1 MTMKKL
7 FGAERIRI
15 GLLTLAGLLFFA
27 FLFGP
32 VYWMLVTSVMTEAEM
47 LAVPPHF
54 WPREP
59 TIRNYLTILGIGD
72 PEFLR
77 MAYNRAPAVFDIG
90 AALKNSL
97 ITATFVAI
105 LNIVIATPAAYA
117 FARLNVR
124 WSLWLLMTYLAV
136 RMIPPIM
143 IVVPLF
149 LIMSSVG
156 LIDTTLSLVLVY
168 CFFTV
173 PFSIWVLQSYFKA
186 MPAELEDSALIDGCS
201 RWQTVWYILLPLAR
215 PGLTCV
221 AILSFMGAWS
231 EFLFAVVFSKTIESK
246 TITVIAASFA
256 DTAAIQF
263 DYVMTA
269 GVLTALPP
277 FILALF
283 FQRYIVGGLA
293 AGAVKG

>member
-1 MTMKKL
+1 MSAMSRAQRVRT
-7 FGAERIRI
+7 
-15 GLLTLAGLLFFA
+15 GLLMLAGACFFV

-32 VYWMLVTSVMTEAEM
+32 VYWMVVTSLMTESEM
-47 LAVPPHF
+47 LAVPPHLV
-54 WPREP
+54 PHEP
-59 TIRNYLTILGIGD
+59 TLRNYMTILGLGD
-72 PEFLR
+72 PDHLQR
-77 MAYNRAPAVFDIG
+77 AQNRAPAVFDI
-90 AALKNSL
+90 APALWNSL
-97 ITATFVAI
+97 VTAVSVAI
-105 LNIVIATPAAYA
+105 VNLLVATPAAYA
-117 FARLNVR
+117 FARLNFRAGLPV
-124 WSLWLLMTYLAV
+124 LMGYLAI

-149 LIMSSVG
+149 LIMRTLD
-156 LIDTTLSLVLVY
+156 LIDTRLSLVLVY

-173 PFSIWVLQSYFKA
+173 PFSIWILQSYFKA
-186 MPAELEDSALIDGCS
+186 MPVELEDAALIDGCS
-201 RWQTVWYILLPLAR
+201 RWQSVRYVLLPLAR

-221 AILSFMGAWS
+221 VILAFMSSWS
-231 EFLFAVVFSKTIESK
+231 EFLFAVVFSKTAASK
-246 TITVIAASFA
+246 TLTVVAASFA

-277 FILALF
+277 FVLALF

>member
-1 MTMKKL
+1 MRLSFIAAHRVRTILLML
-7 FGAERIRI
+7 G
-15 GLLTLAGLLFFA
+15 GLAFFT

-32 VYWMLVTSVMTEAEM
+32 IYWMVVTSLMTETEM

-54 WPREP
+54 IPHAP
-59 TIRNYLTILGIGD
+59 TLKNYMTIIGVGD
-72 PEFLR
+72 PEMLA
-77 MAYNRAPAVFDIG
+77 MANNRAPAVFDIAPAMRNSVLV
-90 AALKNSL
+90 AA
-97 ITATFVAI
+97 TVAI
-105 LNIVIATPAAYA
+105 LNLAIATPAAYA
-117 FARLNVR
+117 FARLNFR
-124 WSLWLLMTYLAV
+124 AGLPILMAYLAV

-149 LIMSSVG
+149 LMVRNAG
-156 LIDTTLSLVLVY
+156 LIDTRLSLIVVY

-173 PFSIWVLQSYFKA
+173 PFSIWILQSYFKA
-186 MPAELEDSALIDGCS
+186 MPAELEDAALIDGCS
-201 RWQTVWYILLPLAR
+201 RWQTIRLILLPLAR

-231 EFLFAVVFSKTIESK
+231 EFLFAVVFTKTQSSKTLP
-246 TITVIAASFA
+246 VIAASFA
-256 DTAAIQF
+256 DSAAIQF

>member
-1 MTMKKL
+1 MIPSSARAARLRT
-7 FGAERIRI
+7 
-15 GLLTLAGLLFFA
+15 GLLVLAGLAFFV

-32 VYWMLVTSVMTEAEM
+32 VYWMVATSLMTETEM
-47 LAVPPHF
+47 LSVPPHIV
-54 WPREP
+54 PHAP

-72 PEFLR
+72 PEYL
-77 MAYNRAPAVFDIG
+77 ALANNRAPAVFDI
-90 AALKNSL
+90 APAMRNSVV
-97 ITATFVAI
+97 VAI
-105 LNIVIATPAAYA
+105 TVALLNLGIATPAAYA

-124 WSLWLLMTYLAV
+124 AGLPVLMTYLAV

-149 LIMSSVG
+149 LVMRNVG
-156 LIDTTLSLVLVY
+156 LIDTKLSLVIVY

-173 PFSIWVLQSYFKA
+173 PFSIWILQSYFKA

-201 RWQTVWYILLPLAR
+201 RWQTIRYILLPLAR

-231 EFLFAVVFSKTIESK
+231 EFLFAVVFAKTQASKTL
-246 TITVIAASFA
+246 TVVAASFA

-283 FQRYIVGGLA
+283 FQRYIVGGLV

>member
-1 MTMKKL
+1 M
-7 FGAERIRI
+7 
-15 GLLTLAGLLFFA
+15 LAGLAFFV

-32 VYWMLVTSVMTEAEM
+32 VYWMVATSLMTETEM

-54 WPREP
+54 IPRQP
-59 TIRNYLTILGIGD
+59 TLRNYMTIVGLGD
-72 PEFLR
+72 PEYLKL
-77 MAYNRAPAVFDIG
+77 AYNRAPAVFDI
-90 AALKNSL
+90 AAAMKNSL
-97 ITATFVAI
+97 VTATCVAL
-105 LNIVIATPAAYA
+105 LNLLIATPAAYA

-124 WSLWLLMTYLAV
+124 AGLPMLMTYLAV

-149 LIMSSVG
+149 LIVRNVG
-156 LIDTTLSLVLVY
+156 LIDTRTSLVAVY

-173 PFSIWVLQSYFKA
+173 PFSIWILQSYFKA
-186 MPAELEDSALIDGCS
+186 MPGELEDAALIDGCS
-201 RWQTVWYILLPLAR
+201 RWQTVRHILLPLAR

-231 EFLFAVVFSKTIESK
+231 EFLFAVVFSKTTASK
-246 TITVIAASFA
+246 TLPVVAASFA

-263 DYVMTA
+263 DYVMAA

>member
-1 MTMKKL
+1 MKL
-7 FGAERIRI
+7 SFTALSRLRTGF
-15 GLLTLAGLLFFA
+15 LMLAGLAFFT

-32 VYWMLVTSVMTEAEM
+32 IYWMVVTSLMTETEM
-47 LAVPPHF
+47 LTVPPHVF
-54 WPREP
+54 PHAP
-59 TIRNYLTILGIGD
+59 TLKNYMTIAGIGD
-72 PEFLR
+72 PQMLA
-77 MAYNRAPAVFDIG
+77 MANNRAPAVFDI
-90 AALKNSL
+90 APAMRNSL
-97 ITATFVAI
+97 VVAAMVAV
-105 LNIVIATPAAYA
+105 LNLLIATPAAYA

-124 WSLWLLMTYLAV
+124 AGLPLLMSYLGV

-149 LIMSSVG
+149 LMVRNAG
-156 LIDTTLSLVLVY
+156 LIDTRLSLVSVY

-186 MPAELEDSALIDGCS
+186 MPAELEDAALIDGCS
-201 RWQTVWYILLPLAR
+201 RWQTVRLILLPLAR

-231 EFLFAVVFSKTIESK
+231 EFLFAVVFTKTQASKTLP
-246 TITVIAASFA
+246 VVAASFA
-256 DTAAIQF
+256 DSASIQF
-263 DYVMTA
+263 DYVMSA

-283 FQRYIVGGLA
+283 FQRFIVGGLA

>member
-1 MTMKKL
+1 MRLSFAASARLRT
-7 FGAERIRI
+7 A
-15 GLLTLAGLLFFA
+15 LLMLAGLVFFI

-32 VYWMLVTSVMTEAEM
+32 VYWMVATSLMTESEM
-47 LAVPPHF
+47 LSVPPHIV
-54 WPREP
+54 PLEP
-59 TIRNYLTILGIGD
+59 TLRNYMTVLGIGD
-72 PEFLR
+72 PDYLAF
-77 MAYNRAPAVFDIG
+77 ANNRAPAVFDI
-90 AALKNSL
+90 APAMRNSL
-97 ITATFVAI
+97 LVAVTVAL
-105 LNIVIATPAAYA
+105 LNLAIATPAAYA

-124 WSLWLLMTYLAV
+124 GALPVLMTYLAV

-149 LIMSSVG
+149 LVMRTLG
-156 LIDTTLSLVLVY
+156 LIDTKLSLIIVY

-186 MPAELEDSALIDGCS
+186 MPGDLEDAALIDGCT
-201 RWQTVWYILLPLAR
+201 RWQTVRHILLPLAR

-231 EFLFAVVFSKTIESK
+231 EFLFAVVFSKSGDSK
-246 TITVIAASFA
+246 TLPVVAASFA
-256 DTAAIQF
+256 DNASIQF

>member
-1 MTMKKL
+1 MRL
-7 FGAERIRI
+7 SFAAAERLRTAV
-15 GLLTLAGLLFFA
+15 LMLAALAFFI

-32 VYWMLVTSVMTEAEM
+32 IYWMVATSLMTQSEM
-47 LAVPPHF
+47 FAIPPHLF
-54 WPREP
+54 P
-59 TIRNYLTILGIGD
+59 TAPTLRNYLTVLGIGEPD
-72 PEFLR
+72 YL
-77 MAYNRAPAVFDIG
+77 AIAANRAPAVFDV
-90 AALKNSL
+90 APALWNSVL
-97 ITATFVAI
+97 VSVMVAL
-105 LNIVIATPAAYA
+105 LNLAVATPAAYA

-124 WSLWLLMTYLAV
+124 HSLPVLMGYLAT
-136 RMIPPIM
+136 RMVPPIM

-149 LIMSSVG
+149 LVMRTLG
-156 LIDTTLSLVLVY
+156 LIDTRLSLVAVY

-186 MPAELEDSALIDGCS
+186 MPAELEEAALIDGCS
-201 RWQTVWYILLPLAR
+201 RWQTIRHVLLPLAR

-231 EFLFAVVFSKTIESK
+231 EFLFAVIFTKTLGSKTLP
-246 TITVIAASFA
+246 VVAASFA
-256 DTAAIQF
+256 DSTSIQF

-269 GVLTALPP
+269 GVFTALPP

>member
-1 MTMKKL
+1 MTRH
-7 FGAERIRI
+7 FSAERIRT
-15 GLLTLAGLLFFA
+15 GLLMLAGLIFFI

-32 VYWMLVTSVMTEAEM
+32 VYWMVVTSVMTETEM
-47 LAVPPHF
+47 LSVPPHF
-54 WPREP
+54 VPREP
-59 TIRNYLTILGIGD
+59 TVRNYMTILGLGD
-72 PEFLR
+72 PAYLKL
-77 MAYNRAPAVFDIG
+77 AYNRAPAVFDI
-90 AALKNSL
+90 APAMQNSL
-97 ITATFVAI
+97 VTATSVSL
-105 LNIVIATPAAYA
+105 LNLLIATPAAYA

-124 WSLWLLMTYLAV
+124 ASLPVLMTYLAV

-149 LIMSSVG
+149 LIMRNLG
-156 LIDTTLSLVLVY
+156 LIDTRLSLMIVY

-173 PFSIWVLQSYFKA
+173 PFSIWILQSYFKA
-186 MPAELEDSALIDGCS
+186 MPGELEDSALIDGCS
-201 RWQTVWYILLPLAR
+201 RWQTVRYILLPLAR

-221 AILSFMGAWS
+221 AILSFMSAWS
-231 EFLFAVVFSKTIESK
+231 EFLFAVVFSKTPASK
-246 TITVIAASFA
+246 TLPVVAASFA

>member
-1 MTMKKL
+1 MNGL
-7 FGAERIRI
+7 PGAGRLRT
-15 GLLTLAGLLFFA
+15 GLLMLAGLAFFV

-32 VYWMLVTSVMTEAEM
+32 VYWMVITSLMTETEM

-54 WPREP
+54 FPHEP
-59 TIRNYLTILGIGD
+59 TVRNYKTILGLGD
-72 PEFLR
+72 PEYLKL
-77 MAYNRAPAVFDIG
+77 AYNRAPAVFDI
-90 AALKNSL
+90 APALVNSL
-97 ITATFVAI
+97 VTAVSVALI
-105 LNIVIATPAAYA
+105 NLLVATPAAYA

-124 WSLWLLMTYLAV
+124 AGLPVLMSYLAI
-136 RMIPPIM
+136 RMVPPIM

-149 LIMSSVG
+149 LIMRNLD
-156 LIDTTLSLVLVY
+156 LIDTRLSLVLVY
-168 CFFTV
+168 CFFTL
-173 PFSIWVLQSYFKA
+173 PFSIWILQSYFKA
-186 MPAELEDSALIDGCS
+186 MPVELEESALIDGCS
-201 RWQTVWYILLPLAR
+201 RWQSVRYILLPLAR

-221 AILSFMGAWS
+221 VILAFMSSWS
-231 EFLFAVVFSKTIESK
+231 EFLFAVVFSKTTASK
-246 TITVIAASFA
+246 TLTVVAASFA

-277 FILALF
+277 FVLALF

>member
-1 MTMKKL
+1 MTR
-7 FGAERIRI
+7 FFTAERFRTAM
-15 GLLTLAGLLFFA
+15 LMLAAFIFFI

-32 VYWMLVTSVMTEAEM
+32 VYWMVATSLMTETEM
-47 LAVPPHF
+47 LSFPPHIV
-54 WPREP
+54 PQSP
-59 TIRNYLTILGIGD
+59 TIRNYLTIFGVGD
-72 PEFLR
+72 PEWLLI
-77 MAYNRAPAVFDIG
+77 ANNRAPAVFDIIP
-90 AALKNSL
+90 AMQNSMLVATTVAL
-97 ITATFVAI
+97 
-105 LNIVIATPAAYA
+105 LNLAIATPAAYA

-124 WSLWLLMTYLAV
+124 ASLPVLMTYLAV

-149 LIMSSVG
+149 LVMRTIG
-156 LIDTTLSLVLVY
+156 LIDSPLSLVLVY

-186 MPAELEDSALIDGCS
+186 MPGDLEDAALIDGCT
-201 RWQTVWYILLPLAR
+201 RWQTIRHILLPLAR

-231 EFLFAVVFSKTIESK
+231 EFLFAVVFTKTQASKTLP
-246 TITVIAASFA
+246 VVAASFA
-256 DTAAIQF
+256 DSASIQF

>member
-1 MTMKKL
+1 MNTI
-7 FGAERIRI
+7 FSAERIRT
-15 GLLTLAGLLFFA
+15 GLLMLAGLAFFI

-32 VYWMLVTSVMTEAEM
+32 VYWMVVTSLMTESEM

-54 WPREP
+54 VPREP
-59 TIRNYLTILGIGD
+59 TLRNYMTFLGQGD
-72 PEFLR
+72 PDYLKI
-77 MAYNRAPAVFDIG
+77 AYNRAPAVFDI
-90 AALKNSL
+90 APALKNSL
-97 ITATFVAI
+97 IIAIAVAL
-105 LNIVIATPAAYA
+105 LNLIIATPAAYA

-124 WSLWLLMTYLAV
+124 ASLYVLMGYLAI

-149 LIMSSVG
+149 LIMRNLD
-156 LIDTTLSLVLVY
+156 LIDTKLSLVLVY
-168 CFFTV
+168 CFFTL
-173 PFSIWVLQSYFKA
+173 PFSIWILQSYFKA

-201 RWQTVWYILLPLAR
+201 RWQTVRYILLPLAR

-221 AILSFMGAWS
+221 AILSFMGCWS
-231 EFLFAVVFSKTIESK
+231 EFLFAVVFSKTPASK
-246 TITVIAASFA
+246 TLTVVAASFA

-277 FILALF
+277 FVLALF

>member
-1 MTMKKL
+1 MNGSSTARRFRTAML
-7 FGAERIRI
+7 M
-15 GLLTLAGLLFFA
+15 LAGLIFFI

-32 VYWMLVTSVMTEAEM
+32 VYWMVATSLMTETEM
-47 LAVPPHF
+47 LAFPPHIV
-54 WPREP
+54 PHAP
-59 TIRNYLTILGIGD
+59 TLRNYFTIFGIGD
-72 PEFLR
+72 PEWLTI
-77 MAYNRAPAVFDIG
+77 ANNRAPAVFDIVP
-90 AALKNSL
+90 AMRNSL
-97 ITATFVAI
+97 LVATTVAL
-105 LNIVIATPAAYA
+105 LNLAIATPAAYA

-124 WSLWLLMTYLAV
+124 AGLPVLMAYLMV

-149 LIMSSVG
+149 LVMRTIG
-156 LIDTTLSLVLVY
+156 LIDTSASLVLVY

-186 MPAELEDSALIDGCS
+186 MPGDLEDAALIDGCS
-201 RWQTVWYILLPLAR
+201 RWETIRFILLPLAR

-231 EFLFAVVFSKTIESK
+231 EFLFAVVFTKTQASKTLP
-246 TITVIAASFA
+246 VVAASFA
-256 DTAAIQF
+256 DSASIQF

>member
-1 MTMKKL
+1 MNLSFSMKSHLRTM
-7 FGAERIRI
+7 
-15 GLLTLAGLLFFA
+15 LLMLAGLAFFA

-32 VYWMLVTSVMTEAEM
+32 IYWMVATSFMTETEM
-47 LAVPPHF
+47 FAMPPHLV
-54 WPREP
+54 P
-59 TIRNYLTILGIGD
+59 TAPTLRNYLTVLGIGD
-72 PEFLR
+72 P
-77 MAYNRAPAVFDIG
+77 AYLGIVINRAPAVFDI
-90 AALKNSL
+90 APALRNSIL
-97 ITATFVAI
+97 VSVIVAL
-105 LNIVIATPAAYA
+105 LNLVIATPAAYA
-117 FARLNVR
+117 FARLNMR
-124 WSLWLLMTYLAV
+124 RGLPLLLGYLAT
-136 RMIPPIM
+136 RMVPPIM

-149 LIMSSVG
+149 LVMRGLG
-156 LIDTTLSLVLVY
+156 LIDTRLSLVAVY

-186 MPAELEDSALIDGCS
+186 MPAELEEAALIDGCS
-201 RWQTVWYILLPLAR
+201 RWQTIRYVLLPLAR

-231 EFLFAVVFSKTIESK
+231 EFLFAVIFTKTLASKTLP
-246 TITVIAASFA
+246 VVAASFA
-256 DTAAIQF
+256 DSASIQF

-269 GVLTALPP
+269 GVFTALPP

>member
-1 MTMKKL
+1 MNKL
-7 FGAERIRI
+7 LNAKATRTA
-15 GLLTLAGLLFFA
+15 LLMLAGLAFFM

-32 VYWMLVTSVMTEAEM
+32 VYWMVATSLMTETEM

-54 WPREP
+54 VPREP
-59 TIRNYLTILGIGD
+59 TIRNYLTIFGIGE
-72 PEFLR
+72 PEYLR
-77 MAYNRAPAVFDIG
+77 LAFNRAPAVFDIG
-90 AALKNSL
+90 PAMRNSL
-97 ITATFVAI
+97 AVSVSVAL
-105 LNIVIATPAAYA
+105 LNLLIATPAAYA

-124 WSLWLLMTYLAV
+124 FGLPLLMGYLAI

-149 LIMSSVG
+149 LVMRNLD
-156 LIDTTLSLVLVY
+156 LIDTKLSLILVY

-173 PFSIWVLQSYFKA
+173 PFSIWILQSYFKA
-186 MPAELEDSALIDGCS
+186 MPGELEDAALIDGCS
-201 RWQTVWYILLPLAR
+201 RWQSVRYILLPLAR

-221 AILSFMGAWS
+221 AILSFMGTWS
-231 EFLFAVVFSKTIESK
+231 EFLFAVVFSKTPDSK
-246 TITVIAASFA
+246 TLTVVTASFA
-256 DTAAIQF
+256 DAAAIQF

>member
-1 MTMKKL
+1 MKTL
-7 FGAERIRI
+7 LRAERIRT
-15 GLLTLAGLLFFA
+15 GLLMLAGLAFFI

-32 VYWMLVTSVMTEAEM
+32 VYWMVVTSLMTETEM

-54 WPREP
+54 IPQEP
-59 TIRNYLTILGIGD
+59 TLRNYMTILGMGD
-72 PEFLR
+72 PEYLKL
-77 MAYNRAPAVFDIG
+77 AQNRAPAVFDI
-90 AALKNSL
+90 APALWNSL
-97 ITATFVAI
+97 VTAGSVALI
-105 LNIVIATPAAYA
+105 NLLVATPAAYA

-124 WSLWLLMTYLAV
+124 AGLPVLMGYLAI

-149 LIMSSVG
+149 LIMRNLD
-156 LIDTTLSLVLVY
+156 LIDTRLSLILVY

-173 PFSIWVLQSYFKA
+173 PFSIWILQSYFKA
-186 MPAELEDSALIDGCS
+186 MPVELEDSALMDGCS
-201 RWQTVWYILLPLAR
+201 RLQTVRYILLPLAR

-221 AILSFMGAWS
+221 VILAFMSSWS
-231 EFLFAVVFSKTIESK
+231 EFLFAVVFSKTAASK
-246 TITVIAASFA
+246 TITVVAASFA

>member
-1 MTMKKL
+1 MNTL
-7 FGAERIRI
+7 FSAERIRT
-15 GLLTLAGLLFFA
+15 GLLMLGGLAFFI

-32 VYWMLVTSVMTEAEM
+32 VYWMVVTSLMTETEM

-54 WPREP
+54 IPREP
-59 TIRNYLTILGIGD
+59 TLRNYMTFLGQGD
-72 PEFLR
+72 PDYLKI
-77 MAYNRAPAVFDIG
+77 AYNRAPAVFDI
-90 AALKNSL
+90 APALKNSL
-97 ITATFVAI
+97 VVAI
-105 LNIVIATPAAYA
+105 TVALLNIIIATPAAYA

-124 WSLWLLMTYLAV
+124 ASLYVLMGYLAI

-149 LIMSSVG
+149 LIMRNIG
-156 LIDTTLSLVLVY
+156 LIDTQLSLILVY
-168 CFFTV
+168 CFFTL
-173 PFSIWVLQSYFKA
+173 PFSIWILQSYFKA

-201 RWQTVWYILLPLAR
+201 RWQSVRYVLLPLAR

-221 AILSFMGAWS
+221 AILSFMSCWS
-231 EFLFAVVFSKTIESK
+231 EFLFAVVFSKTPASK
-246 TITVIAASFA
+246 TLTVVAASFA

-277 FILALF
+277 FLLALF

>member
-1 MTMKKL
+1 MT
-7 FGAERIRI
+7 RIARAAHVRTA
-15 GLLTLAGLLFFA
+15 LLMLAGLAFFV

-32 VYWMLVTSVMTEAEM
+32 VYWMVATSLMTETEM
-47 LAVPPHF
+47 LTVPPHF
-54 WPREP
+54 IPRQP
-59 TIRNYLTILGIGD
+59 TLRNYMTIVGLGD
-72 PEFLR
+72 PDYLKL
-77 MAYNRAPAVFDIG
+77 AYNRAPAVFDI
-90 AALKNSL
+90 APAMKNSL
-97 ITATFVAI
+97 FTATAVAL
-105 LNIVIATPAAYA
+105 LNLLIATPAAYA

-124 WSLWLLMTYLAV
+124 AGLPMLMTYLAV

-149 LIMSSVG
+149 LIVRNVG
-156 LIDTTLSLVLVY
+156 LIDTRASLVTVY

-173 PFSIWVLQSYFKA
+173 PFSIWILQSYFKA
-186 MPAELEDSALIDGCS
+186 MPAELEDAALIDGCS
-201 RWQTVWYILLPLAR
+201 RWQTVRHVLLPLAR

-231 EFLFAVVFSKTIESK
+231 EFLFAVVFSKTTASK
-246 TITVIAASFA
+246 TLPVVAASFA

-263 DYVMTA
+263 DYVMAA